1 MGCHSLEQS
10 LIARPSARLSS
21 GEFAMSTR
29 SSSKALSN
37 KQSGCGGG
45 CVIYFVFGIF
55 TLVGAVNSYVMLFQ
69 PMTKFLAVQS
79 WEETPCEITKSE
91 LDRFGDELS
100 AHVEYAYTF
109 EGKEYRCAQL
119 RYHGHPNFDII
130 KSDVTDWEKRLQE
143 GNQTVCYV
151 DSDKPRQAVLIRDF
165 PLEML
170 FGLIPLGFLGI
181 GIGGLLIGPR
191 MLKGAETSKRAS
203 TAWPSDADPATA
215 SERNDFVAR
224 IQSQI
229 SGGMETWIP
238 EGQTGPQELK
248 SNSSPL
254 LTFLGVVLF
263 ACIWNGIVSI
273 FVMEVISDWQ
283 AGNGSWGMTLF
294 MTPFLLVGIG
304 GVLAA
309 IYYFLAL
316 FNPKVQMFVSSPSL
330 MMGETLQA
338 KWVLRGRL
346 SGISDFKVKL
356 IGEEWCQYRRGTNT
370 YTDTSTFYYV
380 IAVATSD
387 PYEIE
392 SGEVEIV
399 IPTDTMH
406 SFDASNNKIKWT
418 LEVHGDIKLWPDVK
432 NKFPLVILPA
442 RAQK

>member
-1 MGCHSLEQS
+1 
-10 LIARPSARLSS
+10 
-21 GEFAMSTR
+21 MSTR

-100 AHVEYAYTF
+100 AHVDYAYTF

-191 MLKGAETSKRAS
+191 MLKGARRRSELRLPGPAMPIPRRRVNATTSSRGFS
-203 TAWPSDADPATA
+203 RRFPA
-215 SERNDFVAR
+215 EWKPGFRKGRQVR
-224 IQSQI
+224 
-229 SGGMETWIP
+229 
-238 EGQTGPQELK
+238 K
-248 SNSSPL
+248 SLSR
-254 LTFLGVVLF
+254 T
-263 ACIWNGIVSI
+263 
-273 FVMEVISDWQ
+273 Q
-283 AGNGSWGMTLF
+283 AL
-294 MTPFLLVGIG
+294 
-304 GVLAA
+304 
-309 IYYFLAL
+309 
-316 FNPKVQMFVSSPSL
+316 
-330 MMGETLQA
+330 
-338 KWVLRGRL
+338 
-346 SGISDFKVKL
+346 
-356 IGEEWCQYRRGTNT
+356 C
-370 YTDTSTFYYV
+370 
-380 IAVATSD
+380 
-387 PYEIE
+387 
-392 SGEVEIV
+392 
-399 IPTDTMH
+399 
-406 SFDASNNKIKWT
+406 
-418 LEVHGDIKLWPDVK
+418 
-432 NKFPLVILPA
+432 
-442 RAQK
+442 